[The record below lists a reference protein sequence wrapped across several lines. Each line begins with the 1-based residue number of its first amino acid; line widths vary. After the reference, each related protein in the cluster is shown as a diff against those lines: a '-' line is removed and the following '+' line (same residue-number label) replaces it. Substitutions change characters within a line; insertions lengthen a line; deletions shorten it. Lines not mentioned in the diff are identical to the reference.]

1 MKKIFKAGWVILALG
16 AVLAIVGAAFNGV
29 KAVEFN
35 GFKVQ
40 TVKKDTAITKTY
52 AKKEF
57 ERIEFVNGSGYF
69 VPMELEIR
77 QGQDYSVSYSG
88 SSRFEPKIDYQ
99 NGTLKVARG
108 QEMHGFSFD
117 FNDYRSKIDSKL
129 IITVPENVKL
139 SFVKVNGNYDNIK
152 LEKLNIATLEL
163 EANSSEKLSLN
174 EVTTERTDIDMN
186 TDEVTITN
194 SKLNNGELSLDRV
207 ADLIVSGG
215 ELTNINVK
223 VDSEGR
229 VYYKDGLVLN
239 GGGTQL
245 ADEVYGYASDDD
257 NDADNDSD
265 YVDNSEPSADLYAD
279 TITIKGKYEI
289 KNNDGATRIMN
300 ATVQGYRLTNK
311 HGKNNLHDQQQTNG
325 GTLEENAD
333 QADVLT
339 LSSRT
344 GENTVK

>member
-16 AVLAIVGAAFNGV
+16 VVLAIVGAAFNGV

-99 NGTLKVARG
+99 NGTLKIVRG

-117 FNDYRSKIDSKL
+117 LNNYQSKIDSKL

-139 SFVKVNGNYDNIK
+139 SFVKVNGNYDNVK

-163 EANSSEKLSLN
+163 EADSSEKLSLN
-174 EVTTERTDIDMN
+174 EVTTERTDIDVN

-207 ADLIVSGG
+207 ADLVVSGG

-245 ADEVYGYASDDD
+245 ADEVYGYESDDD

-265 YVDNSEPSADLYAD
+265 YADDLEPSADLDAD

-289 KNNDGATRIMN
+289 KNNSGATRIMN

-311 HGKNNLHDQQQTNG
+311 HGENNLHDQQQTNG

-339 LSSRT
+339 LSSQT

>member
-16 AVLAIVGAAFNGV
+16 VVLAIVGAAFNGV

-117 FNDYRSKIDSKL
+117 LNNYQSKIDSKL

-186 TDEVTITN
+186 TDEVTLTN
-194 SKLNNGELSLDRV
+194 SKLNNGELSLV
-207 ADLIVSGG
+207 ADLVVSGG

-245 ADEVYGYASDDD
+245 ADEVYGYESDDD

-265 YVDNSEPSADLYAD
+265 YADNSEPNAELDAD

-289 KNNDGATRIMN
+289 KNNTGVTRIMN

-311 HGKNNLHDQQQTNG
+311 HGENNLHDQQQTNG

-333 QADVLT
+333 QADVLI
-339 LSSRT
+339 LSSRI

>member
-1 MKKIFKAGWVILALG
+1 M
-16 AVLAIVGAAFNGV
+16 
-29 KAVEFN
+29 
-35 GFKVQ
+35 
-40 TVKKDTAITKTY
+40 
-52 AKKEF
+52 
-57 ERIEFVNGSGYF
+57 
-69 VPMELEIR
+69 
-77 QGQDYSVSYSG
+77 
-88 SSRFEPKIDYQ
+88 
-99 NGTLKVARG
+99 KVARG

-117 FNDYRSKIDSKL
+117 LNNYQSKIDSKL

-186 TDEVTITN
+186 TDEVTLTN
-194 SKLNNGELSLDRV
+194 SKLNNGELSLV
-207 ADLIVSGG
+207 ADLVVSGG

-245 ADEVYGYASDDD
+245 ADEVYGYESDDD

-265 YVDNSEPSADLYAD
+265 YVDNSEPSADLDAD

-289 KNNDGATRIMN
+289 KNNTGVTRIMN

-325 GTLEENAD
+325 ETLEENAD

>member
-1 MKKIFKAGWVILALG
+1 MLF
-16 AVLAIVGAAFNGV
+16 
-29 KAVEFN
+29 
-35 GFKVQ
+35 
-40 TVKKDTAITKTY
+40 
-52 AKKEF
+52 
-57 ERIEFVNGSGYF
+57 
-69 VPMELEIR
+69 
-77 QGQDYSVSYSG
+77 
-88 SSRFEPKIDYQ
+88 
-99 NGTLKVARG
+99 
-108 QEMHGFSFD
+108 
-117 FNDYRSKIDSKL
+117 RS
-129 IITVPENVKL
+129 
-139 SFVKVNGNYDNIK
+139 
-152 LEKLNIATLEL
+152 
-163 EANSSEKLSLN
+163 

-186 TDEVTITN
+186 TDEVTLTN

-207 ADLIVSGG
+207 ADLVVSGG

-265 YVDNSEPSADLYAD
+265 YVDNSEPSADLDAD

-289 KNNDGATRIMN
+289 KNNTGVTRIMN

>member
-1 MKKIFKAGWVILALG
+1 MNKRH
-16 AVLAIVGAAFNGV
+16 N
-29 KAVEFN
+29 N
-35 GFKVQ
+35 
-40 TVKKDTAITKTY
+40 
-52 AKKEF
+52 
-57 ERIEFVNGSGYF
+57 
-69 VPMELEIR
+69 
-77 QGQDYSVSYSG
+77 
-88 SSRFEPKIDYQ
+88 YQ
-99 NGTLKVARG
+99 
-108 QEMHGFSFD
+108 
-117 FNDYRSKIDSKL
+117 SKIDSKL

-139 SFVKVNGNYDNIK
+139 SFVKVNGNYDNVK

-163 EANSSEKLSLN
+163 EADSSEKLSLN

-207 ADLIVSGG
+207 ADFVVSGG

-245 ADEVYGYASDDD
+245 ADEVYGYESDDD
-257 NDADNDSD
+257 NDTDNDSD
-265 YVDNSEPSADLYAD
+265 YADNLEPSADLDAD

-289 KNNDGATRIMN
+289 KNNSGTTRIMN

-339 LSSRT
+339 LSSQT

>member
-1 MKKIFKAGWVILALG
+1 MALALI
-16 AVLAIVGAAFNGV
+16 LN
-29 KAVEFN
+29 N
-35 GFKVQ
+35 
-40 TVKKDTAITKTY
+40 
-52 AKKEF
+52 
-57 ERIEFVNGSGYF
+57 
-69 VPMELEIR
+69 
-77 QGQDYSVSYSG
+77 
-88 SSRFEPKIDYQ
+88 YQ
-99 NGTLKVARG
+99 
-108 QEMHGFSFD
+108 
-117 FNDYRSKIDSKL
+117 SKIDSKL

-186 TDEVTITN
+186 TDEVTLTN

-207 ADLIVSGG
+207 ADLVVSGG

-265 YVDNSEPSADLYAD
+265 YVDNSEPSADLDAD

-289 KNNDGATRIMN
+289 KNNTGVTRIMN

-311 HGKNNLHDQQQTNG
+311 HGKTIYTINNKLMG
-325 GTLEENAD
+325 GH
-333 QADVLT
+333 
-339 LSSRT
+339 
-344 GENTVK
+344 